1 MHTVAHHL
9 QVHAHNNNGPE
20 RDFFARS
27 AYNRYYYGC
36 YLLLRSTFAE
46 MNPDWEETP
55 HKSYPDLLNGSI
67 TRALKHAKGRA
78 HKAKD
83 VELVAMID
91 GALRAIPQLRAII
104 EEANAT
110 RIVADYYPRVS
121 VDFDSAARF
130 SLNGVDVSKAH
141 EWQSKVQTLTGSLI
155 TAWRQ
160 INA

>member
-1 MHTVAHHL
+1 
-9 QVHAHNNNGPE
+9 
-20 RDFFARS
+20 
-27 AYNRYYYGC
+27 
-36 YLLLRSTFAE
+36 
-46 MNPDWEETP
+46 MNPDWEGMR
-55 HKSYPDLLNGSI
+55 HKSYPDLLDGRI
-67 TRALKHAKGRA
+67 KRALKHAKGRA

-83 VELVAMID
+83 PELVAMID
-91 GALRAIPQLRAII
+91 SALRAIPQLCTIL

-121 VDFDSAARF
+121 VDFEGVARF

-141 EWQSKVQTLTGSLI
+141 EWQNKVQTLVGPLL